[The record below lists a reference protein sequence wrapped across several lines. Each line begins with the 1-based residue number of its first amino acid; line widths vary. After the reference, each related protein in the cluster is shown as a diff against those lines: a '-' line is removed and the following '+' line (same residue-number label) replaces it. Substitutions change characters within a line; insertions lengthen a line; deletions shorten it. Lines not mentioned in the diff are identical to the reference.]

1 MGVVYKAEDTDLG
14 RFVALKF
21 LPEQFANDPQAL
33 ERFRRE
39 ARAASALNHP
49 NICTIYEIGKYEAQP
64 FIAME
69 YLEGQTLKHVIAG
82 RPMDVEQLLTIAIN
96 VADGLDAAHTE
107 GIVHRDIKPANIFVT
122 KRGHAKILDF
132 GLAKVPAAKVRSSGS
147 DTTVTLATMEIDSG
161 QLTSPGS
168 ALGTVAYMSPEQILG
183 KVLDA
188 RTDLF
193 SFGIVLYEMALGV
206 LPFSGGSPGAVFD
219 EILHK
224 DPVAAQRLPAGISA
238 ELGQV
243 IHKALEKKRDVRY
256 QSASD
261 LCADLKRLKRD
272 RESSRIDTAIPGQAV
287 IGARHR
293 VSPAI
298 FMTLT
303 VLVLA
308 VMGILT
314 VVFRAPLP
322 PPKIIG
328 STQISSDGLGKGDV
342 FTDGSRL
349 YFNEFLGDRNIISQ
363 IASNGGQTAFIKTPS
378 VNPVLLDVASDKSE
392 LLVADTHFAAMD
404 NPLWIMPLPAGAPRR
419 IEITG
424 HDGTWLPNGKL
435 MFAKGSDIFLAAHD
449 GSNAQKLLTA
459 AGRPFQLRLSP
470 DGTRIRFYV
479 VDLSTNASSLWEA
492 KSDGSNLHPLL
503 ANWNNPPSECCGNWT
518 ADGRYFFFFSSRNGV
533 NSIWALPDKYP
544 FWRKVTRTPTQ
555 LTTGPLSF
563 GNPVPSRDGK
573 KLFVIG
579 FQSRGEL
586 VRYDIKSGGF
596 VPFLPGSAAAQVEF
610 SRDGKWV
617 TYVTYTDR
625 TLWRSKLDGSE
636 SLQLTYPPLQ
646 ASVPH
651 WSPDG
656 KRIAFSGAKPGQTP
670 RIFVVSDEG
679 GPTEQLSFGENEL
692 DPTWSRDG
700 DTLAFA
706 NQPGLGH
713 PESEVIKLLD
723 LKTRRL
729 TELTGSKGL
738 CCPRW
743 SPDGHYIVALPD
755 DNQTLLIFE
764 VSTQKWRR
772 VADKLGTIGFITW
785 SPDSRYIGF
794 DTSFTEDPGFYRIR
808 VADWN
813 IERLLSLKDI
823 HRFADIF
830 GPWSGMAP
838 DGALLFVRDISTQ
851 EIYALDVDIP

>member
-1 MGVVYKAEDTDLG
+1 ME
-14 RFVALKF
+14 
-21 LPEQFANDPQAL
+21 L
-33 ERFRRE
+33 ER
-39 ARAASALNHP
+39 
-49 NICTIYEIGKYEAQP
+49 
-64 FIAME
+64 
-69 YLEGQTLKHVIAG
+69 
-82 RPMDVEQLLTIAIN
+82 LLTIATD

-107 GIVHRDIKPANIFVT
+107 GIVHRDIKPANVFVT

-132 GLAKVPAAKVRSSGS
+132 GLAKVPAAKVTGSGFDATAS
-147 DTTVTLATMEIDSG
+147 QATLEIDSG

-168 ALGTVAYMSPEQILG
+168 ALGTVAYMSPEQVLG
-183 KVLDA
+183 KVLDF

-193 SFGIVLYEMALGV
+193 SFGVVLYEMAIGV

-224 DPVAAQRLPAGISA
+224 DPVAALRLPTQISA

-243 IHKALEKKRDVRY
+243 IHKALEKKRDLRY

-272 RESSRIDTAIPGQAV
+272 SESSRIGTTSMGQAV
-287 IGARHR
+287 IGARPR
-293 VSPAI
+293 VSSAMI
-298 FMTLT
+298 MTLT
-303 VLVLA
+303 ALFLA
-308 VMGILT
+308 VMGILA

-342 FTDGSRL
+342 FIDGSRL
-349 YFNEFLGDRNIISQ
+349 YFNEFLGDRNILSQ
-363 IASNGGQTAFIKTPS
+363 IASNGGQTAVIKTPFVS
-378 VNPVLLDVASDKSE
+378 PVVLDVASGTSE
-392 LLVADTHFAAMD
+392 LLLADFRFGSTEI
-404 NPLWIMPLPAGAPRR
+404 PLWIMPLPAGAPRR
-419 IEITG
+419 MEITG

-459 AGRPFQLRLSP
+459 AGRPFQIRLSP
-470 DGTRIRFYV
+470 DGKRIRFHV
-479 VDLSTNASSLWEA
+479 VDLPTNASSLWEA

-518 ADGRYFFFFSSRNGV
+518 ADGRYFLFFSSRNGV

-636 SLQLTYPPLQ
+636 SLQLSYPPLQ

-656 KRIAFSGAKPGQTP
+656 RLIAFSGAKPGQTP

-679 GPTEQLSFGENEL
+679 GTTEQLSFGENEL

-713 PESEVIKLLD
+713 PESAKIKLLD
-723 LKTRRL
+723 LKSHRL
-729 TELTGSKGL
+729 TELPGSTGF

-743 SPDGHYIVALPD
+743 SPDGRYIVALPD
-755 DNQTLLIFE
+755 DNQTLVIFD

-772 VADKLGTIGFITW
+772 VADRLGTIGFLTW

-808 VADWN
+808 VADWH

-823 HRFADIF
+823 HRFADVF

-838 DGALLFVRDISTQ
+838 DGSILLVRDISTQ